1 MSSTWRPHRC
11 ASVVLALICASI
23 AGGSLP
29 VFAQA
34 VPAIG
39 RLEVAFSPNE
49 GAQAL
54 VIKTIASAQR
64 EIHMLAYSFTSAP
77 VTQALLAAHKRG
89 VRIKLVVDHSHNL
102 EQERSGKARAALSAL
117 ANAGVEVRTTKAFAI
132 HHDKVIVVD
141 RKHVQLGS
149 FNYSAAAQSRNSEN
163 VLVNWDNP
171 ALSSAY
177 LQHFTRNYAQSVL
190 YRARY

>member
-1 MSSTWRPHRC
+1 MTSSWRSHRC
-11 ASVVLALICASI
+11 APMALLLSALI
-23 AGGSLP
+23 GGAVRP
-29 VFAQA
+29 VCAQA
-34 VPAIG
+34 VPASGQI
-39 RLEVAFSPNE
+39 EVAFSPN
-49 GAQAL
+49 GAAQAL
-54 VIKTIASAQR
+54 VIKAIAAAQH

-102 EQERSGKARAALSAL
+102 EQERSSKARAALSAL

-163 VLVNWDNP
+163 VLVNWSNP
-171 ALSSAY
+171 ELASAY